1 MVDLGKKIAHHVRG
15 WTGIYRMV
23 KGQRSKGENNISK
36 SLSLLTSPPMAR
48 FRARA
53 KAFILTFPQTSEDV
67 QRKFVNDGGTFL
79 ESVQRDFESPVCI
92 RIGRESHSDGGIHFH
107 VFLSFESPVTV
118 QSSDAFDYFGS
129 HGNIKSVR
137 TTPRKVYDY
146 VGKDDDVVYEYGTAP
161 DETGNDAG
169 SNSARWH
176 DIVGCDSK
184 ESFLSAVRSQAPRDW
199 VLSLDRI
206 LAYAEYAYPTI
217 VPEYQ
222 SPAVATAY
230 ERIPGLAGW
239 KRQAAIGTA
248 VGER

>member
-1 MVDLGKKIAHHVRG
+1 MVDRGKKIAHHVRG
-15 WTGIYRMV
+15 WTGIYRLV
-23 KGQRSKGENNISK
+23 KGQRSKGENNITK

-67 QRKFVNDGGTFL
+67 QRKFSSDGGTFL
-79 ESVQRDFESPVCI
+79 EFVQRDFEDPVCI

-107 VFLSFESPVTV
+107 VFISFESPVTV
-118 QSSDAFDYFGS
+118 QSPNAFDYFGS

-146 VGKDDDVVYEYGTAP
+146 VGKDNDVVYEYGTAP
-161 DETGNDAG
+161 DEAGNDAG

-206 LAYAEYAYPTI
+206 LAYAEYAYPTV
-217 VPEYQ
+217 VPPYQ
-222 SPAVATAY
+222 SPPLTTAY
-230 ERIPGLAGW
+230 GRVPGLAEW
-239 KRQAAIGTA
+239 REQAAIGRI

>member
-1 MVDLGKKIAHHVRG
+1 
-15 WTGIYRMV
+15 
-23 KGQRSKGENNISK
+23 
-36 SLSLLTSPPMAR
+36 MAR

-53 KAFILTFPQTSEDV
+53 KAFILTFPQTTEDV
-67 QRKFVNDGGTFL
+67 QREFVDNGGTFL
-79 ESVQRDFESPVCI
+79 EYVQRDFTDPVCI

-118 QSSDAFDYFGS
+118 SSPDAFDYFGS
-129 HGNIKSVR
+129 HGNIRSVR

-161 DETGNDAG
+161 DETNNDSG
-169 SNSARWH
+169 PTSARWH
-176 DIVGCDSK
+176 DIVGCDTK

-206 LAYAEYAYPTI
+206 LAYAEYAYPTPI
-217 VPEYQ
+217 REYE
-222 SPAVATAY
+222 SPPVATAY
-230 ERIPGLAGW
+230 ERVPGLAGW
-239 KRQAAIGTA
+239 KRQAAIGTT